1 MQRYL
6 ALFASLSL
14 AAAVYPNEAYP
25 NGCWY
30 ATPKR
35 VNTNCAAR
43 TAIEARP

>member
-30 ATPKR
+30 A
-35 VNTNCAAR
+35 AR
-43 TAIEARP
+43 RRRRHPIRPPASMPRRR